1 MCRTVRLLRGTW
13 VIVPYG
19 KWEFKRDP
27 SDTGYGAYV
36 RDDETFESLVEIVKN
51 RCLIDAP
58 TPLRLTYRKP
68 ELFANHVD
76 NGGPPCDIKSDDEAA
91 LFMANHFNYP
101 PLTLCVVVG
110 AEASAT
116 YDFQRRSAFTVGN
129 STYLRESDTLEE
141 SLRNLADYNGMP
153 ASPTNAQA
161 NIASLDSPNFSST
174 GSSSETGLTGDY
186 EAELDQALLVAAGR
200 VQTLREPG
208 RATTFVP
215 QPVIHQGSVSETP
228 SVPPTATCFAPPAA
242 LVVAPPGGPPVVSTT
257 VPLVAPPTA
266 PPAALVVSPLGGPPV
281 VSTTVPL
288 VAPPTAPP
296 AAPRTENGSR
306 LDLTLT
312 CGPIPG
318 SPNSNGFGAT
328 PYVQIDF
335 DTSSEEDEDF
345 GGL

>member
-1 MCRTVRLLRGTW
+1 MCRNVRLLRGTW

-27 SDTGYGAYV
+27 LDAGYGVYV
-36 RDDETFESLVEIVKN
+36 RNDEIFESLVGIVKN
-51 RCLIDAP
+51 HSLIDAP

-68 ELFANHVD
+68 ELFAYHVD
-76 NGGPPCDIKSDDEAA
+76 NGGPPCDIKSDAEVA
-91 LFMANHFNYP
+91 LFMTNHFNYP

-116 YDFQRRSAFTVGN
+116 YNFQRRSAFTVGN
-129 STYLRESDTLEE
+129 STYLRESHSLEK

-153 ASPTNAQA
+153 ASPTSVQG
-161 NIASLDSPNFSST
+161 NIASPDSPNFSST

-208 RATTFVP
+208 RATTFLP
-215 QPVIHQGSVSETP
+215 QPIIPQGSVSEPP
-228 SVPPTATCFAPPAA
+228 SVPPSATRFAPPAA
-242 LVVAPPGGPPVVSTT
+242 HVVAPPGGPQVASPA
-257 VPLVAPPTA
+257 VPPIAPLT
-266 PPAALVVSPLGGPPV
+266 S
-281 VSTTVPL
+281 
-288 VAPPTAPP
+288 PP
-296 AAPRTENGSR
+296 AAPRAENGPR

-318 SPNSNGFGAT
+318 SPNSYGFGAT
-328 PYVQIDF
+328 PYVQLNF

-345 GGL
+345 GGFRMKFKYK